1 MKKFLLMV
9 VLSVC
14 SIYAYA
20 QNTVSGKVVDAES
33 GEALIGATVLEKGT
47 RNGVTTDIEGDFKL
61 KVDNGA
67 MLEIS
72 YVGYERIEIPASSDL
87 SSIKMKPSYVGLNEI
102 QVLASV
108 AMDRKT
114 PVAFSTVER
123 KTILERASNQE
134 FPELLKS
141 TPGVYATKQGG
152 GYGDSRINLRG
163 FNSENVAVLINGVP
177 VNDMENGRVYW
188 SNWAGLTDVTT
199 SMQVQRGLGASKVAV
214 PSIGGTINILTQN
227 TDAEKG
233 GNIYYGLGN
242 NNFQKSSFYVST
254 GLTDNDWAISLSG
267 AKITG
272 DGFVDGTSFEGYNY
286 FFNVSKII
294 NDQHSLSL
302 TGFGAPQRHGQRQS
316 RKTIETY
323 QKNDRGIKLNT
334 DYGYLDGQLV
344 NVEDNFYHKP
354 QISLNHYWSLNET
367 TDISTALYV
376 STGTGG
382 GGGVGGTL
390 LQPDVNGNGLED
402 DLYDLEATRQ
412 ANYENNDYANGG
424 DGNATGFLRASRNDH
439 RWYGMLSTIDTDINS
454 SLSFQGGLDL
464 RSYRGIHFTEVTDLL
479 GANYVLDNS
488 DINNPNKRAKVG
500 DKISYY
506 NDGVVLWEGLFG
518 QAEYTQDKW
527 TAFLSASVSNT
538 SYKRVDYFQYEP
550 ENQESEFLHFLGYQ
564 VKGGANYR
572 LTDNHNV
579 FVNAGNFTKA
589 PEFGT
594 AFLDFT
600 NETNEDAVMQK
611 ITSVEL
617 GYGYR
622 SANFNANVNLYHT
635 RWNDRTLVESF
646 QVGDTLYIA
655 NLTGVNAIHQGV
667 EIDWVYKPITGLRI
681 NGMVSLGDW
690 TWANDISDVQI
701 FNELQQP
708 VGDPINLYISGLK
721 VGNSAQTT
729 ASLGASYQFQN
740 LKIGALANYYT
751 DNYADYDPNDRT
763 TEANIGVQP
772 WQIPDYFNLDI
783 NANYSFKIGNQETI
797 IYGNVNNV
805 LDADYITDAIDGS
818 IETVE
823 VYPGTGRQWTIG
835 LRLKF

>member
-1 MKKFLLMV
+1 MV

-47 RNGVTTDIEGDFKL
+47 RNGATTDIEGDFKL
-61 KVDNGA
+61 KVGNGA
-67 MLEIS
+67 TLEIS
-72 YVGYERIEIPASSDL
+72 YVGYERMEVSASSDL

-199 SMQVQRGLGASKVAV
+199 NMQVQRGLGASKVAV

-233 GNIYYGLGN
+233 GNIFYGLGN
-242 NNFQKSSFYVST
+242 NNYQKASFYVST
-254 GLTDNDWAISLSG
+254 GLTENDWAISLSG

-272 DGFVDGTSFEGYNY
+272 DGFVDGASFEGYNY

-294 NDQHSLSL
+294 NEQHSLSL
-302 TGFGAPQRHGQRQS
+302 TGFGAPQRHGQRQT
-316 RKTIETY
+316 RHKIETY
-323 QKNDRGIKLNT
+323 QKNDRGIQMNT

-367 TDISTALYV
+367 TDVSTALYV

-390 LQPDVNGNGLED
+390 LQPDVNNNGLED

-412 ANYENNDYANGG
+412 ANYDNNDYANGG

-439 RWYGMLSTIDTDINS
+439 RWYGMLSTIDTDLS
-454 SLSFQGGLDL
+454 ESLSFQGGLDL

-479 GANYVLDNS
+479 GANHVLDNN

-506 NDGVVLWEGLFG
+506 NDGIVLWEGLFG
-518 QAEYTQDKW
+518 QAEYTQEKW

-550 ENQESEFLHFLGYQ
+550 ENQETDFLHFLGYQ

-729 ASLGASYQFQN
+729 ASLGVSYEFQD
-740 LKIGALANYYT
+740 LKIGALGNYYT

-805 LDADYITDAIDGS
+805 LDAEYITDAIDGS
-818 IETVE
+818 IDAVE